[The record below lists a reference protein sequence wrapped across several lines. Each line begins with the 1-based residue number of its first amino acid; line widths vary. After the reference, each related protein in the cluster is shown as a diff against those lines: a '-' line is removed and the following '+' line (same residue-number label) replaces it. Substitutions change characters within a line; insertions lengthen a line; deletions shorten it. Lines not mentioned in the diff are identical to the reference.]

1 MRLNGKICFIVLLFI
16 CFFLGS
22 YIYVSS
28 IRNRVFDGVTGDV
41 VEDNSSIIEEPV
53 IESSSA
59 ELTIVGD
66 FLYEEPY
73 YDALRNGDDINLYF
87 SRVKDYFLTDDLSI
101 GNMEVVITDGTME
114 LSGVGYSFCA
124 PTFVGDQVI
133 DLDME
138 VMSTANNHSNDR
150 GLAGRVSTYNYF
162 KNNSDILTVGTYDES
177 RDVSNNIIE
186 KNNIRFGFLSY
197 TYGTNVL
204 VDSSLRYS
212 LGLYRDPDSGVI
224 TDLYL
229 DTIKNEVN
237 FLRDKVDVLIV
248 MVHWGDEFTFIPN
261 SEQEFLASYFNSL
274 GVDVV
279 IGNHSHCMQPIKWI
293 HGEHDTLV
301 YYSLGNFVSADHIV
315 DRTGETFT
323 NAYQLGLLSKLTV
336 NKVDGVISID
346 NIRTLPIVDYYDK
359 NLRNFMLIPF
369 DEYNSDYEVSHYLYD
384 NNFDRDFIDKTYRD
398 VIDLEFRNS
407 VYQVLICIFFLIIL
421 KLIKI
426 YIFFC

>member
-1 MRLNGKICFIVLLFI
+1 MKLRFEIIILFVVIV
-16 CFFLGS
+16 FLG
-22 YIYVSS
+22 YVLYF
-28 IRNRVFDGVTGDV
+28 NYDNNFNVL
-41 VEDNSSIIEEPV
+41 DNSEQDDV
-53 IESSSA
+53 IETPVVPIKKSA
-59 ELTIVGD
+59 EVTIVGD

-73 YDALRNGDDINLYF
+73 YESLRNGDSYDLYF
-87 SRVKDYFLTDDLSI
+87 SRVKKYFSNDDLSI
-101 GNMEVVITDGTME
+101 GNMEVVITDGSME

-162 KNNSDILTVGTYDES
+162 KDNSDILPVGTYDES
-177 RDVSNNIIE
+177 RDVTKNIVT
-186 KNNIRFGFLSY
+186 KNNISFGFLSY
-197 TYGTNVL
+197 TYGTNVA
-204 VDSSLRYS
+204 VNRDLRYS

-224 TDLYL
+224 TDEYL
-229 DTIKNEVN
+229 EIIRNEVN
-237 FLRDKVDVLIV
+237 ILRDKVDVLVV
-248 MVHWGDEFTFIPN
+248 MVHWGNEFTFTPN
-261 SEQEFLASYFNSL
+261 YEQESLANYFNEL
-274 GVDVV
+274 GVDIV

-336 NKVDGVISID
+336 NKIDGVVSID
-346 NIRTLPIVDYYDK
+346 NIRTLPIVDYYDT
-359 NLRNFMLIPF
+359 NLRNFILVPF
-369 DEYNSDYEVSHYLYD
+369 DLYSSDYETSHYLYS
-384 NNFDRDFIDKTYRD
+384 NNFNRSFISNTYES

-407 VYQVLICIFFLIIL
+407 VD
-421 KLIKI
+421 
-426 YIFFC
+426 